1 MKDDE
6 ENEDMIF
13 SFVFVAVTIFTVLF
27 FVVGVVSLIWSFI

>member
-1 MKDDE
+1 MKDDDE
-6 ENEDMIF
+6 KEDMIF

>member
-1 MKDDE
+1 MNDD

-27 FVVGVVSLIWSFI
+27 FLVGVVSLIWSLI